1 MLFDKT
7 HNLLLRINLKVVEK
21 KKKIRNNIMYLISD
35 KKKKVL
41 VINSLYSHK
50 FLIDS

>member
-7 HNLLLRINLKVVEK
+7 HNLLLRINLKVVK

-35 KKKKVL
+35 KKKSYWL
-41 VINSLYSHK
+41 STLFTLIN
-50 FLIDS
+50 F

>member
-7 HNLLLRINLKVVEK
+7 HNLLLRINLKVVK

-35 KKKKVL
+35 KKKVTGYQL
-41 VINSLYSHK
+41 SLLS
-50 FLIDS
+50 